1 MRSNTPPA
9 KSRFFDS
16 PLGEIAAFVEDDGAL
31 CELDF
36 VKRIRR
42 PVDREQPNA
51 LQRAT
56 FDAAIAQL
64 AEYFAGTRT
73 TFDLPLR
80 PRGTPF
86 QLRDWN
92 ALLEIPYGAT
102 TTYGAIAARIGCTS
116 ARAVGTANGSNPIAI
131 IIPCHRVIGQNGK
144 LVGYGGG
151 IDRKQAL
158 LDLESCG
165 IRLL

>member
-1 MRSNTPPA
+1 M
-9 KSRFFDS
+9 
-16 PLGEIAAFVEDDGAL
+16 AAFVEDDGAL

-56 FDAAIAQL
+56 LDAAIAQL
-64 AEYFAGTRT
+64 VEYFAGTRT

-80 PRGTPF
+80 PHGTPF

-102 TTYGAIAARIGCTS
+102 TTYGSIASRIGCTS

-158 LDLESCG
+158 LDLESRG
-165 IRLL
+165 LRLL